1 MNQEEH
7 INKARELLERA
18 YQESSEGGD
27 DLLAAEMMWGSFC
40 HCLITVALNS
50 GIPHDSHGAF
60 RYVVQQ
66 MDATGA
72 GNTWRPRFG
81 VAERLHRHFY
91 HGDIPFRLV
100 QAYMRQTSE
109 ATRELLSIL

>member
-7 INKARELLERA
+7 MAKARGLLERA
-18 YQESSEGGD
+18 NQERTIGGD
-27 DLLAAEMMWGSFC
+27 DLLSAEMMWGAFC
-40 HCLITVALNS
+40 HCLITVALNN
-50 GIPHDSHGAF
+50 GMPHDSHGSF
-60 RYVVQQ
+60 RHVAQQ
-66 MDATGA
+66 MDATGG

-91 HGDIPFRLV
+91 HGDIPARLV
-100 QAYMRQTSE
+100 RDYMSQTSE